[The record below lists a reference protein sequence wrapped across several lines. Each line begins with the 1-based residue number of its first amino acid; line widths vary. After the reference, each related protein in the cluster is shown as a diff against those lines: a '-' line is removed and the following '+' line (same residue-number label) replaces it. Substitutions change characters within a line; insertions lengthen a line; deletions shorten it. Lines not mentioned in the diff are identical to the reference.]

1 MRTSAITWFVLV
13 EMFCRDAN
21 NRSNSWPYP
30 EPHQR
35 TSSESSLIL
44 KSRDARKNSRRT
56 ILELHNNLGLTTPQ
70 IARRFLFTFTEN
82 PAKENCVLPTTNSQ

>member
-1 MRTSAITWFVLV
+1 
-13 EMFCRDAN
+13 MFCRDAN
-21 NRSNSWPYP
+21 NRSNSRPYP

-56 ILELHNNLGLTTPQ
+56 ILELHNNLGLTASLIT
-70 IARRFLFTFTEN
+70 RRFVFTFTEN
-82 PAKENCVLPTTNSQ
+82 PAKETTVLLTTNSK